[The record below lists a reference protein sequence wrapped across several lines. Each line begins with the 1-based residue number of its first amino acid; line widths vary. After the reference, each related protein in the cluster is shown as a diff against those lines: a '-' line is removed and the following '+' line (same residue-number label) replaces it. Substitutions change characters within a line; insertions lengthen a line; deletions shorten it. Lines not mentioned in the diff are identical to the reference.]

1 MEKLFEHIDK
11 EEELKSTLV
20 NLKEEEALKKL
31 KEEEK
36 VEYELKDAHQEKIK
50 EIK

>member
-1 MEKLFEHIDK
+1 MERLYDQKEMQYERKTYKMMPLKLE
-11 EEELKSTLV
+11 T
-20 NLKEEEALKKL
+20 
-31 KEEEK
+31 EEEK